1 MIIGNGL
8 IAKALKEIDAPEMV
22 FFASGVSNSLET
34 NKAAFEREVNLLKK
48 TIGENDGKKL
58 IYFSTLSIHDQSK
71 QESAYVLHKKEIENY
86 IQNNCKNYLVLRIGN
101 IVGNGGNENTL
112 FNFLKNRIKSS
123 AKFNLHTKARRLL
136 VDMDDITK
144 FLAENSTVLNH
155 QILNFAYP
163 NYYNLKEIVVCIEE
177 KLDKKA
183 QFEEIN
189 EGDFYKIE
197 FCNNVNS
204 YFSNLSAEDYL
215 KNLVEKY
222 I

>member
-8 IAKALKEIDAPEMV
+8 IAKALIEIDAPEMV
-22 FFASGVSNSLET
+22 FFASGVSNSLE
-34 NKAAFEREVNLLKK
+34 NNDAVFQREVDLLTNIIEENKDKK
-48 TIGENDGKKL
+48 I
-58 IYFSTLSIHDQSK
+58 IYFSTLSIDDSSK
-71 QESAYVLHKKEIENY
+71 KDSFYILHKLNVEKYIAENCENY
-86 IQNNCKNYLVLRIGN
+86 LILRIGN
-101 IVGNGGNENTL
+101 IVGNGGNPATL
-112 FNFLKNRIKSS
+112 FNFLKDKINSS

-144 FLAENSTVLNH
+144 FLAEHSTVLNH

-163 NYYNLKEIVVCIEE
+163 NYYNLKEMIVCIEE
-177 KLDKKA
+177 KLSKKA

-197 FCNNVNS
+197 FCNTVNS
-204 YFSNLSAEDYL
+204 YFSNISADAYL
-215 KNLVEKY
+215 KKLVEKY

>member
-8 IAKALKEIDAPEMV
+8 IAKALQEIDAPEMV

-34 NKAAFEREVNLLKK
+34 NKAAFKREFDLLKK
-48 TIGENDGKKL
+48 TIGDYKDKKM

-71 QESAYVLHKKEIENY
+71 QDSAYVLHKIGIENY
-86 IQNNCKNYLVLRIGN
+86 IQNHCENYLVLRIGN

-112 FNFLKNRIKSS
+112 FNFLKNKINTST
-123 AKFNLHTKARRLL
+123 KFNLHTKARRLL

-144 FLAENSTVLNH
+144 FLAENSKVLHH
-155 QILNFAYP
+155 QILNFAFP
-163 NYYNLKEIVVCIEE
+163 NYYNLKEMIICIEE

-183 QFEEIN
+183 QYEEIN

-197 FCNNVNS
+197 FCEVVKSYLSNS
-204 YFSNLSAEDYL
+204 SAEDYL
-215 KNLVEKY
+215 KTLVEKY

>member
-22 FFASGVSNSLET
+22 FFASGVSNSLEI
-34 NKAAFEREVNLLKK
+34 NKTEFQREVQLLEK
-48 TIGENDGKKL
+48 TIEENKDKKF
-58 IYFSTLSIHDQSK
+58 IYFSTLSIDDSSK
-71 QESAYVLHKKEIENY
+71 KESLYILHKLNIEKFIAENCENY
-86 IQNNCKNYLVLRIGN
+86 LILRIGN
-101 IVGNGGNENTL
+101 IVGNGGNPATL
-112 FNFLKNRIKSS
+112 FNFLKMKIYSS
-123 AKFNLHTKARRLL
+123 IKFNLHTKARRLL

-163 NYYNLKEIVVCIEE
+163 NYYNLKEMIFCIEE
-177 KLDKKA
+177 KLNKKA

-197 FCNNVNS
+197 FCNAVNS
-204 YFSNLSAEDYL
+204 YFSNTSAENYL
-215 KNLVEKY
+215 KTLVEKY

>member
-8 IAKALKEIDAPEMV
+8 IAKALIEIDAPEMV
-22 FFASGVSNSLET
+22 FFASGVSNSLE
-34 NKAAFEREVNLLKK
+34 NNDAVFQREVDLL
-48 TIGENDGKKL
+48 TNIIEENKDRKF
-58 IYFSTLSIHDQSK
+58 IYFSTLSIDDSSK
-71 QESAYVLHKKEIENY
+71 KDSFYILHKLNVEKYIAENCENY
-86 IQNNCKNYLVLRIGN
+86 LILRIGN
-101 IVGNGGNENTL
+101 IVGNGGNPATL
-112 FNFLKNRIKSS
+112 FNFLKDKINSS

-144 FLAENSTVLNH
+144 FLAEHSTVLNH

-163 NYYNLKEIVVCIEE
+163 NYYNLKEMIVCIEE
-177 KLDKKA
+177 KLSKKA

-197 FCNNVNS
+197 FCNTVNL
-204 YFSNLSAEDYL
+204 YFSNISADAYL
-215 KNLVEKY
+215 KKLVEKY

>member
-34 NKAAFEREVNLLKK
+34 NSSAFKREVDLLKK
-48 TIGENDGKKL
+48 TIEENTDKKL
-58 IYFSTLSIHDQSK
+58 IYFSTLSIDDQSK
-71 QESAYVLHKKEIENY
+71 QDSAYVWHKKEIENY
-86 IQNNCKNYLVLRIGN
+86 IQNHCKNYLVLRIGN

-112 FNFLKNRIKSS
+112 FNFLKNKINSS
-123 AKFNLHTKARRLL
+123 TKFNLHTKARRLL

-144 FLAENSTVLNH
+144 FLAENSKVLHH

-163 NYYNLKEIVVCIEE
+163 NYYNLKEMIVCIEE
-177 KLDKKA
+177 KLNKKA

-197 FCNNVNS
+197 FCNTVNS
-204 YFSNLSAEDYL
+204 YFSNISADAYL
-215 KNLVEKY
+215 KKLVEKY